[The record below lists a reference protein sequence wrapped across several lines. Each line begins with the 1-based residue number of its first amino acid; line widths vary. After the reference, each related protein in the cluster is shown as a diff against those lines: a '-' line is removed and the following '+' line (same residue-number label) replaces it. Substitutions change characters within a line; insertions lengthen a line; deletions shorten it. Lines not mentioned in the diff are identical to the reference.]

1 MHSTAPNSDAHKA
14 IHTVLCGVHFSV
26 IVALAPTDAP
36 RSTLVSV
43 TCHWPTARG

>member
-26 IVALAPTDAP
+26 IVALAPTVEG
-36 RSTLVSV
+36 STRQPL
-43 TCHWPTARG
+43 A